1 MRIKS
6 HYSLS
11 KILRI
16 ISYSRQAYYKSK
28 KRMNQKN
35 IYKSIILSFAEDMI
49 KLFPKMGIDK
59 LYYSIKGKLEAL
71 SIKYGRDK
79 FRRLMRQ
86 VTFRA
91 KQKRKKNPYFIMFM
105 KESQSL

>member
-1 MRIKS
+1 MRLNT

-16 ISYSRQAYYKSK
+16 ISYSRQAYYKAK

-35 IYKSIILSFAEDMI
+35 IYKNVVLSFAEDMV

-59 LYYSIKGKLEAL
+59 LYYSIKDKL
-71 SIKYGRDK
+71 
-79 FRRLMRQ
+79 
-86 VTFRA
+86 
-91 KQKRKKNPYFIMFM
+91 
-105 KESQSL
+105 

>member
-1 MRIKS
+1 MRMKS

-79 FRRLMRQ
+79 LRLEQ
-86 VTFRA
+86 N
-91 KQKRKKNPYFIMFM
+91 RKERKNPYFIMFM